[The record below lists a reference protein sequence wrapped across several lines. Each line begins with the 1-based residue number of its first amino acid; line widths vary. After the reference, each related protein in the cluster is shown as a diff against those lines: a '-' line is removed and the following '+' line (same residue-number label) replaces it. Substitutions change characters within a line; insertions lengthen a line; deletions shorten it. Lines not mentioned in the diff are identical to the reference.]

1 MMNSSHREIRSL
13 VREILFEMDLYGPDP
28 FDSSPPYQDPQ
39 KAFEQITKNPVWI
52 AASIFDFTGVLS
64 WPELGKAIESY
75 NQDRSHVNALILIFS
90 FASCLPIM
98 GSFLKTAKITSIL
111 INAKQ
116 SLKYTNLPGISG
128 KISALSYALM
138 SSSGKWV
145 DVVSEVDPQK
155 FHYMAKRAGI
165 EIPEQEIYKLMM
177 QAAKVA
183 DTYQSFAVY
192 IFGVIN
198 NAKNSLELA
207 ILEKIRQ
214 LGY

>member
-1 MMNSSHREIRSL
+1 MINSSHDDIRSL
-13 VREILFEMDLYGPDP
+13 IREVLLEMDLYGQNP
-28 FDSSPPYQDPQ
+28 FDSSPPSKDPQ

-52 AASIFDFTGVLS
+52 AASILDFTGVLS
-64 WPELGKAIESY
+64 WPELGKSIKSY
-75 NQDRSHVNALILIFS
+75 NQDRSHVNAIILIFS

-98 GSFLKTAKITSIL
+98 SSFLKTAKIASIL
-111 INAKQ
+111 IKAKQ
-116 SLKYTNLPGISG
+116 ALKYTNFPGISG
-128 KISALSYALM
+128 KISALSYALI

-165 EIPEQEIYKLMM
+165 EIPEKEIYELMM

-183 DTYQSFAVY
+183 DTYHTFAVY